1 MIPRYTPEDIGSL
14 WEDTHRVRT
23 WLSVEMACAR
33 ATAAEGLIPQD
44 DLAILEDAASKCDF
58 DKLAERALEIEK
70 TTRHDVIAFLT
81 AFEEVAGPA
90 SRHIHYGLTSS
101 DVLDTSFALLLVEAT
116 KLILDEV
123 SKLMAATKV
132 RVEEHRHTPMMGRT
146 HGIHAEPMTFGLVLA
161 SWYAELGRSHKRI
174 STALEGI
181 RFGKLSGAVGTS
193 AHLAPKIEKA
203 ALEGLGLNVEP
214 VATQVIPRDRHAEL
228 FTSFALL
235 GAAIERF
242 AVEVRHLQRTEV
254 YEAEEPFKKGQKG
267 SSAMPHKRNPILSEN
282 LTGLA
287 RLMRSWADASVEN
300 IALWHERDIS
310 HSSVERVIGPD
321 STITAVFMLRRVRRL
336 IEGLNVYPKNM
347 QKNLDQMKGLV
358 FSQPL
363 LLVLAERGMER
374 QAAYVIVQRNAMRV
388 WTEGVSF
395 KEALAAD
402 QELMQHVTEDELDA
416 CFDIRRHLGHVDEI
430 IDRALASGTSA

>member
-1 MIPRYTPEDIGSL
+1 MIPRYTPEDIGAL
-14 WEDTHRVRT
+14 WQDAHRMRT
-23 WLSVEMACAR
+23 WLKVEMACAR
-33 ATAAEGLIPQD
+33 ATAAEGLIPKD
-44 DLAILEDAASKCDF
+44 DLAILEKAAEGCDF
-58 DKLAERALEIEK
+58 QNLADRALEIEK
-70 TTRHDVIAFLT
+70 VTHHDVIAFLT

-116 KLILDEV
+116 ELILKEV
-123 SKLMAATKV
+123 DILMESAKV

-146 HGIHAEPMTFGLVLA
+146 HGIHAEPITFGLFMA
-161 SWYAELGRSHKRI
+161 SWYAELGRSKKRI
-174 STALEGI
+174 ATALEEI
-181 RFGKLSGAVGTS
+181 RYGKLSGAVGTS
-193 AHLAPKIEKA
+193 AHLAPKIEAA
-203 ALEGLGLNVEP
+203 ALEDMGLKVEP
-214 VATQVIPRDRHAEL
+214 VATQVVPRDRHAQL
-228 FTSFALL
+228 FSSLALL

-242 AVEVRHLQRTEV
+242 AVEIRHLQRTEV
-254 YEAEEPFKKGQKG
+254 YEAEEPFRKGQKG

-287 RLMRSWADASVEN
+287 RLMRSWADASMEN
-300 IALWHERDIS
+300 VALWHERDIS

-321 STITAVFMLRRVRRL
+321 STITAVFMLRRVRKL
-336 IEGLNVYPKNM
+336 VEGLNVYPENM
-347 QKNLDQMKGLV
+347 QKNIDKMKGLV

-388 WTEGVSF
+388 WKEGISF

-402 QELMQHVTEDELDA
+402 EELMQHVTEEELDQ
-416 CFDIRRHLGHVDEI
+416 CFDIRRHLSNVDEI
-430 IDRALASGTSA
+430 IDRALASAD

>member
-1 MIPRYTPEDIGSL
+1 
-14 WEDTHRVRT
+14 
-23 WLSVEMACAR
+23 LS
-33 ATAAEGLIPQD
+33 
-44 DLAILEDAASKCDF
+44 
-58 DKLAERALEIEK
+58 
-70 TTRHDVIAFLT
+70 

-101 DVLDTSFALLLVEAT
+101 DVLDTSFAILLVEAT
-116 KLILDEV
+116 ELILKELSLLID
-123 SKLMAATKV
+123 AAKV

-146 HGIHAEPMTFGLVLA
+146 HGIHAEPITFGLVMA

-174 STALEGI
+174 STALEGL
-181 RFGKLSGAVGTS
+181 RYGKLSGAVGTS

-203 ALEGLGLNVEP
+203 ALDGLGLKVEP
-214 VATQVIPRDRHAEL
+214 VATQVVPRDRHAEL
-228 FTSFALL
+228 FSSFALL
-235 GAAIERF
+235 AGAIERF
-242 AVEVRHLQRTEV
+242 SVEVRHLQRTEV

-287 RLMRSWADASVEN
+287 RLMRSWASASFEN

-321 STITAVFMLRRVRRL
+321 ATITAVFMLRRVRRL
-336 IEGLNVYPKNM
+336 VEGLNVYPKNM
-347 QKNLDQMKGLV
+347 QKNIDQMQGLV

-363 LLVLAERGMER
+363 LLLLAERGLER
-374 QAAYVIVQRNAMRV
+374 QAAYIIVQRNAMRV

-395 KEALAAD
+395 KAALAAD
-402 QELMQHVTEDELDA
+402 AELMKLVNEEELES
-416 CFDIRRHLGHVDEI
+416 CFDIRRHLSNVDEI
-430 IDRALASGTSA
+430 IDRALASFSPT